1 VLYHLLASHE
11 IYRGKRVMTNSY
23 SDVDKSTAADS
34 SNEAVVDFGS
44 VYTENFPDVLKQLGI
59 SIAVSTYQAG
69 KIILLREDKG
79 ELNTHFKIF
88 SKPMGI
94 ASQHGRLC
102 IGTQNEVREYHN
114 VPAVSGKLT
123 PANKHDAVYAPR
135 RKHVTGNVDIH
146 EMSFD
151 GNGELW
157 FVNTRFSCL
166 STLDLFHSF
175 TPRWH
180 PPFISSFAPEDR
192 CHLNGLA
199 MRDGQPRYVT
209 MLGQTD
215 IIGGWRDNKKDGG
228 LLMDIRDNRVI
239 SSGLSM
245 PHSPRWHDEKL
256 WVLESGQG
264 SLCRVDEQT
273 GSITTVA
280 TMPGFTRGIDF
291 HQGLAFIGL
300 SQVRESALFSGLPL
314 TEKPDERHC
323 GIWVV
328 ELETGKTLAFLRFEG
343 AVQEIFSVQVMAGS
357 RFPELLEDD
366 DPLVNT
372 TYVLPDESLQKV
384 DGHNIRNNEEKV
396 KRAGSNHGTT
406 QSAPTS
412 ILPTGY

>member
-1 VLYHLLASHE
+1 
-11 IYRGKRVMTNSY
+11 MTNLY
-23 SDVDKSTAADS
+23 NDLDGDKSIGVDS
-34 SNEAVVDFGS
+34 SSEAAPDFGS
-44 VYTENFPDVLKQLGI
+44 VYTENFPGVLKQLGI

-69 KIILLREDKG
+69 KLILLRENEG

-88 SKPMGI
+88 TKPMGI
-94 ASQHGRLC
+94 ASQQGRLC

-114 VPAVSGKLT
+114 VPAASDKLQ
-123 PANKHDAVYAPR
+123 PSNRHDAVYVPR

-151 GNGELW
+151 DNGELW

-166 STLDLFHSF
+166 STLDLYHSF

-215 IIGGWRDNKKDGG
+215 IKGGWRDNKKDGG
-228 LLMDIRDNRVI
+228 LLMDIRDNRI
-239 SSGLSM
+239 ITTGLSM
-245 PHSPRWHDEKL
+245 PHSPRWHDGQL

-273 GSITTVA
+273 GAVSTIA
-280 TMPGFTRGIDF
+280 SMPGFTRGIDF

-314 TEKPDERHC
+314 TDRPDERYC

-328 ELETGKTLAFLRFEG
+328 ELATGKTMAFLRFEG
-343 AVQEIFSVQVMAGS
+343 TVQEIFSVQIMGES

-372 TYVLPDESLQKV
+372 TYVLPDKHL
-384 DGHNIRNNEEKV
+384 
-396 KRAGSNHGTT
+396 
-406 QSAPTS
+406 
-412 ILPTGY
+412 